1 MPLRPSRRFRR
12 AAVRVYNRRF
22 KPSVSFSRA
31 IVYHMA
37 LFWRRKKEDR
47 FVTLGLNQPAAAEES
62 TEPKGDA
69 AEPRLEPPAGSTA
82 AERAREPVAPPP
94 AVEPVATGAQPDP
107 QPAAQTDLTGTRKEE
122 VIESAPPRAAQTET
136 AAPTPARPDLSARPA
151 PPPKPAAPARSAFSS
166 SSILGLNRS
175 EEELQAEIESLE
187 QAYSARFARAISATR
202 ESLSE
207 KIDTVFQG
215 RKVIDA
221 ALLDE
226 LEEALIAADIGVP
239 VTLHILDKVRR
250 GISRKEI
257 SDIEALKGAI
267 KNELLSILQESEKR
281 GVASE
286 EGVPENVTPYVIMV
300 VGVNGVGKTTTI
312 GKLAQRIKAEGND
325 VLICAAD
332 TFRAAASDQLAIWA
346 ERTGVPLIQQKH
358 GTDPAAVLFD
368 ALKAAKARRSDVLIV
383 DTAGRLHNKSN
394 LMAELEKM
402 KRVAGREVEGAPHET
417 LLVLDAVTGQNGLE
431 QARQFLKTANVTG
444 IVLTKLDGTA
454 KGGIA
459 VAIAKELGLPIRY
472 AGIGEKVDDLVV
484 FDSEQYVNG
493 LFA

>member
-1 MPLRPSRRFRR
+1 
-12 AAVRVYNRRF
+12 
-22 KPSVSFSRA
+22 
-31 IVYHMA
+31 MA
-37 LFWRRKKEDR
+37 FWRRKKDE
-47 FVTLGLNQPAAAEES
+47 FVSLGLNQP
-62 TEPKGDA
+62 
-69 AEPRLEPPAGSTA
+69 STA
-82 AERAREPVAPPP
+82 RAVELPVAPEPTRPAEPP
-94 AVEPVATGAQPDP
+94 PSATTELPTASATTPW
-107 QPAAQTDLTGTRKEE
+107 QTSVLGL
-122 VIESAPPRAAQTET
+122 
-136 AAPTPARPDLSARPA
+136 DLS
-151 PPPKPAAPARSAFSS
+151 
-166 SSILGLNRS
+166 I
-175 EEELQAEIESLE
+175 EQLQAREAALE
-187 QAYSARFARAISATR
+187 QEFSARFRRAVTATR
-202 ESLSE
+202 DSLSD
-207 KIDTVFQG
+207 KLDSVFASG
-215 RKVIDA
+215 KKIDA

-226 LEEALIAADIGVP
+226 LEEVLIAADIGVP
-239 VTLHILDKVRR
+239 TTMHVLETVRR

-257 SDIEALKGAI
+257 DDIEKLKASI
-267 KNELLSILQESEKR
+267 KTELLSILQASETQ

-286 EGVPENVTPYVIMV
+286 TSVPDNVAPYVMMI

-346 ERTGVPLIQQKH
+346 ERTGVPLIQQKQ

-368 ALKAAKARRSDVLIV
+368 SMKAAKARGSDVLIV

-417 LLVLDAVTGQNGLE
+417 LLVVDAVTGQNGLE
-431 QARQFLKTANVTG
+431 QARQFLKVAGVTG

-472 AGIGEKVDDLVV
+472 AGIGEQVDDLVV
-484 FDSEQYVNG
+484 FDPEVYVNS
-493 LFA
+493 LFN

>member
-1 MPLRPSRRFRR
+1 
-12 AAVRVYNRRF
+12 
-22 KPSVSFSRA
+22 
-31 IVYHMA
+31 MA
-37 LFWRRKKEDR
+37 FWRRKKDE
-47 FVTLGLNQPAAAEES
+47 FISLGLNRAAQERRDERSNSAKTQP
-62 TEPKGDA
+62 
-69 AEPRLEPPAGSTA
+69 PPAVPA
-82 AERAREPVAPPP
+82 PEPVAPSSQGP
-94 AVEPVATGAQPDP
+94 ASTPW
-107 QPAAQTDLTGTRKEE
+107 QTSVLGL
-122 VIESAPPRAAQTET
+122 
-136 AAPTPARPDLSARPA
+136 DLS
-151 PPPKPAAPARSAFSS
+151 
-166 SSILGLNRS
+166 I
-175 EEELQAEIESLE
+175 EQLQAREAALE
-187 QAYSARFARAISATR
+187 QEFSTRFRRAVAATR

-207 KIDTVFQG
+207 KIDTVFAGAKQ
-215 RKVIDA
+215 IDA
-221 ALLDE
+221 DLLDE

-239 VTLHILDKVRR
+239 TTMHVLGTVRR

-257 SDIEALKGAI
+257 DDIEKLKQAI
-267 KNELLSILQESEKR
+267 KSELLSILQASEKQ

-286 EGVPENVTPYVIMV
+286 SSVPENIAPYVMMI

-346 ERTGVPLIQQKH
+346 ERTGVPLIQQKQ

-368 ALKAAKARRSDVLIV
+368 SLKAAKARNSDVLIV
-383 DTAGRLHNKSN
+383 DTAGRLHTKSN

-417 LLVLDAVTGQNGLE
+417 SLVVDAVTGQNGLE
-431 QARQFLKTANVTG
+431 QARQFLKVAGVTG

-459 VAIAKELGLPIRY
+459 IAIAKELNLPIRY

-484 FDSEQYVNG
+484 FDPEQYVNG
-493 LFA
+493 LFE

>member
-1 MPLRPSRRFRR
+1 MGLFWKRKSGDQFVSLRLNEPLPEKTSEKAPGEVAATRADEAPGSTAATSRTPIREEQTTSPIPTRSATTAIEPVPTGGGPTPVPGEISPTKDPSGAPAHPVPLRELEPTRPPATQPKPVTPVTSRSPFATSVLGLNLSIEELQAQEAALEQEFSARFRR
-12 AAVRVYNRRF
+12 A
-22 KPSVSFSRA
+22 
-31 IVYHMA
+31 
-37 LFWRRKKEDR
+37 
-47 FVTLGLNQPAAAEES
+47 
-62 TEPKGDA
+62 
-69 AEPRLEPPAGSTA
+69 
-82 AERAREPVAPPP
+82 VA
-94 AVEPVATGAQPDP
+94 
-107 QPAAQTDLTGTRKEE
+107 
-122 VIESAPPRAAQTET
+122 
-136 AAPTPARPDLSARPA
+136 
-151 PPPKPAAPARSAFSS
+151 
-166 SSILGLNRS
+166 
-175 EEELQAEIESLE
+175 
-187 QAYSARFARAISATR
+187 ATR

-207 KIDTVFQG
+207 RLDTVFQG
-215 RKVIDA
+215 LKQIDEK
-221 ALLDE
+221 LLDE

-239 VTLHILDKVRR
+239 TTQHILETVRR
-250 GISRKEI
+250 GVARKQI
-257 SDIEALKGAI
+257 NDLDALKQAI
-267 KNELLSILQESEKR
+267 KDELLKILRQSEKQ

-286 EGVPENVTPYVIMV
+286 TSVPENVSPYVMMI

-346 ERTGVPLIQQKH
+346 ERTGVPLIQQKQ

-368 ALKAAKARRSDVLIV
+368 SLKASKARGSDVLIV

-417 LLVLDAVTGQNGLE
+417 LLVVDAVTGQNGLE
-431 QARQFLKTANVTG
+431 QARQFLKVAGVTG

-459 VAIAKELGLPIRY
+459 VAIANELGLPIRY

-484 FDSEQYVNG
+484 FDPELYVNG
-493 LFA
+493 LFE

>member
-1 MPLRPSRRFRR
+1 
-12 AAVRVYNRRF
+12 
-22 KPSVSFSRA
+22 
-31 IVYHMA
+31 MA
-37 LFWRRKKEDR
+37 FWRRKKEDR
-47 FVTLGLNQPAAAEES
+47 YITLGLNEPAQKPDESAAPTAQPEPPLERPAADAVS
-62 TEPKGDA
+62 SATSEPSVT
-69 AEPRLEPPAGSTA
+69 PPAI
-82 AERAREPVAPPP
+82 EPV
-94 AVEPVATGAQPDP
+94 
-107 QPAAQTDLTGTRKEE
+107 LTGSQPTPAPASESALTDASKKE
-122 VIESAPPRAAQTET
+122 VIESPRPSAQTSSAPPSTVAASER
-136 AAPTPARPDLSARPA
+136 RPEPVRPA
-151 PPPKPAAPARSAFSS
+151 TPSRSSFQTSV
-166 SSILGLNRS
+166 LGLDRS
-175 EEELQAEIESLE
+175 IEELRAEEEALE
-187 QAYSARFARAISATR
+187 QAFATRFSRAIAKTR

-215 RKVIDA
+215 RKQIDA
-221 ALLDE
+221 ELLDE

-239 VTLHILDKVRR
+239 TTLSILETVRR
-250 GISRKEI
+250 GITRKEI
-257 SDIEALKGAI
+257 NDIEALKASI
-267 KNELLSILQESEKR
+267 KHELLTILEDSKKGGIGDETEAPED
-281 GVASE
+281 VA
-286 EGVPENVTPYVIMV
+286 PYVIMV

-368 ALKAAKARRSDVLIV
+368 ALKAAKARKSDVLIV

-417 LLVLDAVTGQNGLE
+417 LLVVDAVTGQNGLE
-431 QARQFLKTANVTG
+431 QARQFLKVAGVTG

-472 AGIGEKVDDLVV
+472 AGIGEKVDDLVK
-484 FDSEQYVNG
+484 FDPELYVNG
-493 LFA
+493 LFN

>member
-1 MPLRPSRRFRR
+1 
-12 AAVRVYNRRF
+12 
-22 KPSVSFSRA
+22 
-31 IVYHMA
+31 MA
-37 LFWRRKKEDR
+37 FWRRKKEDR
-47 FVTLGLNQPAAAEES
+47 FITLGLNEPPTPAERAQ
-62 TEPKGDA
+62 TKD
-69 AEPRLEPPAGSTA
+69 EPRLEPPAA
-82 AERAREPVAPPP
+82 PVAPP
-94 AVEPVATGAQPDP
+94 V
-107 QPAAQTDLTGTRKEE
+107 
-122 VIESAPPRAAQTET
+122 TET
-136 AAPTPARPDLSARPA
+136 AAPPATLEPTPTGAAPTPTPAREASPIVPA
-151 PPPKPAAPARSAFSS
+151 DERRDDRASTATPPPQPKPTPPRPVPSRSPFTTSV
-166 SSILGLNRS
+166 LGLDRS
-175 EEELQAEIESLE
+175 MEELKAEEEALE
-187 QAYSARFARAISATR
+187 QAFANRFRRAIAATR

-207 KIDTVFQG
+207 RIDTVFQG

-221 ALLDE
+221 ELLDE
-226 LEEALIAADIGVP
+226 LEEALIAADIGVAT
-239 VTLHILDKVRR
+239 TLHILDTVRR
-250 GISRKEI
+250 GITRKEI
-257 SDIEALKGAI
+257 NDIEALKQSI
-267 KNELLSILQESEKR
+267 KSELLDILRQSENQ

-286 EGVPENVTPYVIMV
+286 TSVPENVTPYVVMV

-346 ERTGVPLIQQKH
+346 ERTGVPLIQQKS

-368 ALKAAKARRSDVLIV
+368 ALKAAKARHSDVLIV

-417 LLVLDAVTGQNGLE
+417 LLVVDAVTGQNGLE
-431 QARQFLKTANVTG
+431 QARQFLKVAGVTG

-459 VAIAKELGLPIRY
+459 VAIAKELNLPIRY

-484 FDSEQYVNG
+484 FDPEAYVNG
-493 LFA
+493 LFE